1 MQTGIV
7 NQTLEPITFD
17 KLPEAVSMLILE
29 VRELKM
35 ALSEKQEPKIA
46 TDKWMNLP
54 ELMEYLPD
62 HPAAATIYSWV
73 SSRKIPHHKGAK
85 ALRFLKSEIDQW
97 LAAGKRKSES
107 ELQTEA
113 EQYRLRKGGVSRH
126 D

>member
-1 MQTGIV
+1 MEFILTTNEELSKV
-7 NQTLEPITFD
+7 VT
-17 KLPEAVSMLILE
+17 EAVNRAVEI
-29 VRELKM
+29 
-35 ALSEKQEPKIA
+35 ALSNQKEPKEDL
-46 TDKWMNLP
+46 DKWMNLP

-97 LAAGKRKSES
+97 LASGKRKSES